1 MARMLFSAVP
11 CLPVT
16 HLLTRES
23 DLDAAFDPLIS
34 RMSTRADAKALR
46 YLRSLGRSHLRADY
60 SRSLLLRSLGVF
72 PLVPFVSLDVCVDG
86 AVLVDLLCKASDG
99 LCYSRHEM
107 QSKDLSRYPLPG
119 VIEILCSQFEKEED
133 ERCSY

>member
-1 MARMLFSAVP
+1 MARMLFAAVP

-16 HLLTRES
+16 HLILRES
-23 DLDAAFDPLIS
+23 NLDAAFDPLIG

-60 SRSLLLRSLGVF
+60 SRSLLLRSLGVS

-99 LCYSRHEM
+99 LCNSRHEM
-107 QSKDLSRYPLPG
+107 RSKDLSRYPLPE
-119 VIEILCSQFEKEED
+119 VIEDLCSQFEKEEG
-133 ERCSY
+133 ERCWC